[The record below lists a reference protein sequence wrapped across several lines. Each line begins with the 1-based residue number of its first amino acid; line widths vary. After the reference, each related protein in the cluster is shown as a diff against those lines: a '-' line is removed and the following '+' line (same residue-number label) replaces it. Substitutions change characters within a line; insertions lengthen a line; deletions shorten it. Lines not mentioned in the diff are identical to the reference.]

1 MKENIK
7 SWRGHLPTLFLA
19 TILFS
24 AFSTIAFGQSP
35 TPTPTPDNRGLG
47 VQSSTS
53 TNNVQTAQQSRESKP
68 ELVLQTGYN
77 NFFGATR
84 LVFSSTVKLWETAT
98 GRELRDLSSGTQS
111 AMSMAPFVAFSRDGR
126 LIAAAAGNNSVKVWD
141 VTSGKE
147 LQTLAGTQGSIM
159 SSLGVYFIAFTAD
172 GRIVTIGDAIRVWDV
187 ATGRELRTLDIINTN
202 ASRLIGGQGGA
213 SLTPD
218 GNQLAFIVLDES
230 RPQVKLWDL
239 TTGSEVRSHNLPD
252 KDIENL
258 ELAFTQDGHLM
269 VAGLIDKRLKLW
281 DVTGK
286 GNERELGSTATETSG
301 VRFSRDGRLLSLS
314 EGYTVKLWD
323 VATGRELPSL
333 KAPNSGL
340 FMTQVS
346 VPANFSED
354 GKRVATG
361 GFDTPTVVWETET
374 GKQLLK
380 MNGRTNMA
388 YKVAFNADGTHLR
401 AGARV
406 GICAQVVACVLHP
419 IPPIK
424 FSACRARMD
433 DYWRRSHP
441 IVTQYQFSKRRQA
454 ANCKR

>member
-1 MKENIK
+1 MRVRKKIYRTALMIATPLRLAL
-7 SWRGHLPTLFLA
+7 SLTLLA
-19 TILFS
+19 
-24 AFSTIAFGQSP
+24 AFSTIALGQSP
-35 TPTPTPDNRGLG
+35 TPTPTPNDRGLG

-53 TNNVQTAQQSRESKP
+53 ANNAQAAQQSRESKP

-77 NFFGATR
+77 NFFGATG
-84 LVFSSTVKLWETAT
+84 LVFSPDGRLLATTTFRSSTVKLWETAT
-98 GRELRDLSSGTQS
+98 GRELRDLSSDTQS
-111 AMSMAPFVAFSRDGR
+111 AMSMAPFVAFSRDNR
-126 LIAAAAGNNSVKVWD
+126 LIAAAAGNNSVKIWD

-147 LQTLAGTQGSIM
+147 LQTLAGSQGSIM

-187 ATGRELRTLDIINTN
+187 ATGRELRTLDITNTN

-218 GNQLAFIVLDES
+218 GNQLAFIVTDES

-239 TTGSEVRSHNLPD
+239 TTGSEIRSHNLPD

-286 GNERELGSTATETSG
+286 GNERELGSTATENSG
-301 VRFSRDGRLLSLS
+301 LRFSRDGRLLSLS

-361 GFDTPTVVWETET
+361 KR
-374 GKQLLK
+374 KQES
-380 MNGRTNMA
+380 N
-388 YKVAFNADGTHLR
+388 
-401 AGARV
+401 
-406 GICAQVVACVLHP
+406 
-419 IPPIK
+419 
-424 FSACRARMD
+424 S
-433 DYWRRSHP
+433 
-441 IVTQYQFSKRRQA
+441 
-454 ANCKR
+454 